1 MPATFASF
9 LLPSFFL
16 CFIPSLLRYHPH
28 GAQLHLCRQDENWV
42 VIAGGCGWEGGRVLL
57 TTVLQPQTKEKE
69 KAELS
74 QRFVL
79 KRLARKAQAKC
90 FIREMLPTNGSHPL
104 PFFFLLPPSAT
115 PAPQTPR
122 RAILATNLQRSKKKT
137 GKEKNEEGMEKA
149 TQYPGLSS
157 WAQIN
162 FAARWVEGEGGVW
175 VVADSLTFFAHTFE
189 NGLTS

>member
-1 MPATFASF
+1 MLIRSRVQTSFSFAMPATFASF
-9 LLPSFFL
+9 LLLSLLHSFFTSL
-16 CFIPSLLRYHPH
+16 PSARSTTSFVKEE
-28 GAQLHLCRQDENWV
+28 ENWCA
-42 VIAGGCGWEGGRVLL
+42 IAGGCGGGGLVLL

-137 GKEKNEEGMEKA
+137 GKEKNEEEMEKA

-162 FAARWVEGEGGVW
+162 FAARWV
-175 VVADSLTFFAHTFE
+175 
-189 NGLTS
+189 